1 MLLKRHGYCEM
12 LADRFSCRHFD
23 SGEIMQ
29 LITLQHRVQ
38 RGFTLIELM
47 IVVAIIGI
55 LAAVAIPQ
63 YQNYVTRARLSK
75 VAAAADPVKL
85 ALAEYAQNNG
95 GSLAAI
101 TVGNWTG
108 AINSGGLGLL
118 AQPTATTEASNWTLA
133 ATTGA
138 VTATIAAGICGTVTP
153 TVTWTPTTAAAA
165 TVMTFAVTTTATGI
179 CATEIAKWN

>member
-1 MLLKRHGYCEM
+1 MHSI
-12 LADRFSCRHFD
+12 A
-23 SGEIMQ
+23 
-29 LITLQHRVQ
+29 LQRRVQ

-63 YQNYVTRARLSK
+63 YQNYVTRSKLAK

-85 ALAEYAQNNG
+85 ALAEYAQNNS

-101 TVGNWTG
+101 TANNWTG
-108 AINSGGLGLL
+108 AINSAGLGLG
-118 AQPTATTEASNWTLA
+118 AAPTTTTEVTGWALA

-138 VTATIAAGICGTVTP
+138 VTATIAAGICGTATP
-153 TVTWTPTTAAAA
+153 TVTWTPNSGANATA
-165 TVMTFAVTTTATGI
+165 MTFAVTTTATGV
-179 CATEIAKWN
+179 CQTEIAKWN